1 MTAHHLL
8 DVVTQKIRG
17 TNMWALLLLW
27 ISVVASVLVSYV
39 HSGLPRSWHGFCD
52 HLLPSGTLSHPSAR
66 ADVLFFV
73 TSKFVHLVV
82 AAPVAFAAASIGA
95 IVNHA
100 LQHVTP
106 YHPAVGPASLV
117 ELLVFTATMLLAYDF
132 SYYIYH
138 NAQHRVPVLW
148 ELHKV
153 HHSAEVMVGVTKDRI
168 HPFDNV
174 MNDVWD
180 GLVAGLAYAVWLFFM
195 PDPVELTVYGINVY
209 VLRNIL
215 MMDFTRHTHF
225 KISFGP
231 VLNEIIICPHY
242 HQLHHS
248 IAPEHWDKNF
258 GLMFAF
264 WDRLFGTLA
273 IPKPN
278 EDFVFGL
285 TNGEHRAYR
294 SCARLYVLPIVRIA
308 RMMAGWAASDHGVS
322 AEHKP

>member
-1 MTAHHLL
+1 MTEYHLL
-8 DVVTQKIRG
+8 DTIMQKISG
-17 TNMWALLLLW
+17 PNMWALLLLW
-27 ISVVASVLVSYV
+27 ISVIVSVFISYAR
-39 HSGLPRSWHGFCD
+39 SDLPRTWPAFRD
-52 HLLPSGTLSHPSAR
+52 HLLPPGTLSHASAR
-66 ADVLFFV
+66 ADILFFV
-73 TSKFVHLVV
+73 TSKVVHLVV
-82 AAPVAFAAASIGA
+82 AAPVAFAAANIGS

-100 LQHVTP
+100 LRNVLP
-106 YHPAVGPASLV
+106 YHPPAGPIGPMT
-117 ELLVFTATMLLAYDF
+117 LLVFTATMLLAYDL

-138 NAQHRVPVLW
+138 NAQHRIPVLW

-153 HHSAEVMVGVTKDRI
+153 HHSAEVMIGVTKDRI
-168 HPFDNV
+168 HPIDNV

-180 GLVAGLAYAVWLFFM
+180 GLVVGLVYAVWLFFI
-195 PDPVELTVYGINVY
+195 PNSVELTIYGINVY

-225 KISFGP
+225 KISFGA

-273 IPKPN
+273 VPKPN

-285 TNGEHRAYR
+285 TDGEHHAYQ
-294 SCARLYVLPIVRIA
+294 SCARLYGWPIVRIA
-308 RMMAGWAASDHGVS
+308 RMMAAWASFGSRIS
-322 AEHKP
+322 AERKS